1 MFKVTTVLHIGQIDV
16 TNALAELGV
25 PYDVLE
31 EAVLAGEHSRHEC
44 TWADPP
50 NTPGFIAWAK
60 TLRRLKERLVREGWT
75 GNDYAVLRPD
85 GRLAISVTTGDEAT
99 GNLDRTPK
107 TKYPKGASTEVAIRR
122 NRKQLNLFD
131 PGSNREILEDLRLDE
146 VQTWMLVRR
155 RVNDTV
161 CWELSLPSDLGEDGR
176 VEEWGARII
185 LDPVRLEPDPMP
197 GQEASQAIE
206 IDIRRRS

>member
-1 MFKVTTVLHIGQIDV
+1 MTTVLHIGQIDV

-25 PYDVLE
+25 RHDILE
-31 EAVLAGEHSRHEC
+31 QAVLAGEHSRNEC

-50 NTPGFIAWAK
+50 NTPGFIAWAR
-60 TLRRLKERLVREGWT
+60 TLRRLKELLVREGWT

-85 GRLAISVTTGDEAT
+85 GRLAISVTTGDEAA
-99 GNLDRTPK
+99 GNPDRTPK
-107 TKYPKGASTEVAIRR
+107 TKYPKGASTEVAIQR
-122 NRKQLNLFD
+122 NRRQLNLFD
-131 PGSNREILEDLRLDE
+131 PASNREILEGPRPDE

-161 CWELSLPSDLGEDGR
+161 FLELSLPSDLGEDGR

-185 LDPVRLEPDPMP
+185 LGPVALEPEPMP
-197 GQEASQAIE
+197 GQGDSQAIE